1 MATMYSR
8 KHYRDMAGVLS
19 RSTKTVTDKKAHR
32 ETCEQWADH
41 FAADNPRFD
50 REKFMLAAGGYGR
63 TAKEFIEKK

>member
-1 MATMYSR
+1 MYSR

-19 RSTKTVTDKKAHR
+19 KSTKTVTDKKAHR